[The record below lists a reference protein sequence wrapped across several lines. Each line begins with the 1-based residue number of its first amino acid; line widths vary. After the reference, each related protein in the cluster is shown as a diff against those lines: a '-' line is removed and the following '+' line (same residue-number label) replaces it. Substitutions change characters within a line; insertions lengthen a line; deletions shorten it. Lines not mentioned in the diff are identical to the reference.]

1 MRKPKL
7 LFSLVLPEKKKRRR
21 RKKKKKAQRK
31 IEKVEI
37 PEEG

>member
-21 RKKKKKAQRK
+21 RKKKKAQRK